1 MPEVTRRQ
9 TRSLV
14 ARFALSAMLVVAF
27 APSALADKPDQA
39 ISFGVDVM
47 AALSKAGCNMGVC
60 HGNKNG
66 KGGFKLSLR
75 GDDPRADFEVLTRD
89 QLGRRANA
97 VDPDRSLLL
106 LKPTMQVP
114 HEGGRRF
121 KIESPEYAVFSR
133 WIAAGMPADP
143 RGRAILRELTVEP
156 TEAVLIA
163 PVDRLQLRVSA
174 LFSDG
179 TRRDVTTQATYEL
192 SNQLVDVEHD
202 GLVLAKSHG
211 EVTVIV
217 RFLDRQAPVRLAFIP
232 ARPEF
237 VWNGPAATNAVDRHV
252 FEKLRQHRINPS
264 PLADDTVFVRRAFL
278 DLLGLIPTADEAR
291 RFVADPRPGKRAE
304 LIDTLLERPEFADHW
319 ALKWSDLLR
328 NEEKTLDRKGVQ
340 TFHEWI
346 RLSIAEGRPF
356 DQFVRDLIAARGSTY
371 SSPAANYWRAMR
383 EPFMRAE
390 STAQVF
396 LGVRLQCAKCHNHPF
411 DRWTQEDYYSWSNL
425 FARVD
430 YRIVE
435 NNRRDRNDSHE
446 FDGEQIVFMSRKGE
460 VNDPRTRKPAA
471 PRFLSPEAT
480 PLPAGTDRLLALA
493 EWLTRP
499 DNRLF
504 VDTQVNRVW
513 YHLIGQ
519 GIVDPIDDFRGTNP
533 PSNPRLLA
541 ALADEFVRHQFDL
554 RRLIRTIMNSH
565 TYQAS
570 SVPNATNGDD
580 ATGFSHA
587 REQRLSAEALVD
599 AYSRVTESAL
609 SFSGY
614 PAGMRAGELPGAQTE
629 GGRSATRTTA
639 EQFLKL
645 FGKPARLQACECER
659 TNDPTLSQT
668 FQLVSGGLVNEL
680 LTVRDNRL
688 GRLLSTGKS
697 SDEIIDELY
706 WATLSR
712 APTDEETKAATKY
725 LLGSPERRARL
736 EDLLWGL
743 LNSNEFLL
751 RR

>member
-1 MPEVTRRQ
+1 MFRTI
-9 TRSLV
+9 RSPVHIGAARIVCCTIVAALV
-14 ARFALSAMLVVAF
+14 FCLTSNGR
-27 APSALADKPDQA
+27 ADQPV
-39 ISFGVDVM
+39 SFGTEVM
-47 AALSKAGCNMGVC
+47 ALLSKSGCNMGVC

-75 GDDPRADFEVLTRD
+75 GDDPRADFDVLTRD
-89 QLGRRANA
+89 QWGRRVNR
-97 VDPDRSLLL
+97 VDPERSLLL
-106 LKPTMQVP
+106 LKSTMQIP

-121 KIESPEYAVFSR
+121 KVDSPEHAALHR

-143 RGRAILRELTVEP
+143 PDWPTLRSLTAVPVEAYL
-156 TEAVLIA
+156 TA
-163 PVDRLQLRVSA
+163 PDDRVQLHVA
-174 LFSDG
+174 AQFSDG
-179 TRRDVTTQATYEL
+179 IRRDVTAQATYEL
-192 SNQLVDVEHD
+192 SNPMAEV
-202 GLVLAKSHG
+202 SHGGRVQSKGFG
-211 EVTVIV
+211 EVTVIA
-217 RFLDRQAPVRLAFIP
+217 RYLDRQAPVRLAFIP

-237 VWNGPAATNAVDRHV
+237 VWNDPKAENIVDRHV
-252 FEKLRQHRINPS
+252 FEKLRLLRMNPA
-264 PLADDTVFVRRAFL
+264 PLAGDTVFVRRVFL

-291 RFVADPRPGKRAE
+291 RFANDSRPGKRAE
-304 LIDTLLERPEFADHW
+304 LIDELLERPEFADHW
-319 ALKWSDLLR
+319 ALKWSDVLR
-328 NEEKTLDRKGVQ
+328 NEEKTLDRKGVEN
-340 TFHEWI
+340 FHAWI
-346 RLSIAEGRPF
+346 RLAIAEGRPV
-356 DQFVRDLIAARGSTY
+356 DRFVRELIAARGSTY
-371 SSPAANYWRAMR
+371 SSPPANYWRAMR

-411 DRWTQEDYYSWSNL
+411 DRWTQEDYYRWANL

-435 NNRRDRNDSHE
+435 NNRLDRNDSHE

-460 VNDPRTRKPAA
+460 VKDPRTGRPAP
-471 PRFLSPEAT
+471 PRFLSPEAA
-480 PLPAGTDRLLALA
+480 PLAADADRLLALA
-493 EWLTRP
+493 DWITRP

-504 VDTQVNRVW
+504 VEAQVNRIW
-513 YHLIGQ
+513 YHLLGQ
-519 GIVDPIDDFRGTNP
+519 GIVDPIDDFRATNP

-541 ALADEFVRHQFDL
+541 ALADEFVAQGFDL

-580 ATGFSHA
+580 MTNFSQA

-599 AYSRVTESAL
+599 AYSRAAEFSL
-609 SFSGY
+609 DFSGY
-614 PAGMRAGELPGAQTE
+614 PAGMRAGELPGTQLE
-629 GGRSATRTTA
+629 GKRSSKRTTA

-645 FGKPARLQACECER
+645 FGKPPRLQSCECER

-680 LTVRDNRL
+680 LTARNNRI
-688 GRLLSTGKS
+688 GRLLAAEKS
-697 SDEIIDELY
+697 DAEIIDELT

-712 APTDEETKAATKY
+712 PPAEEEKKVAIQY
-725 LLGSPERRARL
+725 LSSSADRRERF